1 MQVCYKDTGL
11 GVTGKYSIAPST
23 TTRPAEMFDVLSA
36 LHLSPGRYH
45 PQCEQPDVLS
55 RDEWVRLVTT
65 EHSTGST
72 PQYPAGMYGETHI
85 ATNVPCR
92 PGLMTAAK
100 RHNPHLLDRLL
111 HDTSLGDRLDQR
123 SLEVAS
129 LSERAWFDLL
139 LWQLE
144 QLAQEVDPEA
154 VRRLPLTLTPRR
166 KTETEHVIRHTA
178 SATTSVC
185 SERGLPRGFPRG
197 ARVRPNPI
205 APVRY
210 VEPCLYVTLNCLV
223 QITALHRCIAPGLT
237 QLQTSKLDSLLYYRS
252 GPIVREPV
260 IMRTSARV
268 QLQQVLSVAQRIKA
282 RRH

>member
-65 EHSTGST
+65 EHSTEST

-154 VRRLPLTLTPRR
+154 VRRPPLTLTPRR
-166 KTETEHVIRHTA
+166 KTETEQVIRHTA
-178 SATTSVC
+178 SATN
-185 SERGLPRGFPRG
+185 SERG
-197 ARVRPNPI
+197 ARVRPNPV
-205 APVRY
+205 APMRY
-210 VEPCLYVTLNCLV
+210 VEPCLYVCTALNYLV
-223 QITALHRCIAPGLT
+223 QITALHRCISPGLT
-237 QLQTSKLDSLLYYRS
+237 LLKTSKLDTLLYYRS

-260 IMRTSARV
+260 RTSVRV
-268 QLQQVLSVAQRIKA
+268 QLQHVISVAQRIKA